1 MERGSEQD
9 AASIAEAVA
18 RTESTNDH
26 RLLRF
31 DRDHLWHPYTSMVD
45 PLPTQMVVGARGVR
59 LELAD
64 GRELIDGMSS
74 WWAAIHGYGVA
85 EIDAA
90 LRAQQE
96 KMSHIMFGGITHEPA
111 IALGRQLLEIVPPE
125 LQHIFFADSGS
136 VAVEVAIKMALQFWR
151 SSGNERKKR
160 LLTVQGGYHG
170 DTFATMA
177 VCDPHTGMHGL
188 FAGTLTEHLFAP
200 RPATRFGASWDPDD
214 LGEMEILLRDH
225 ADDTAAVVL
234 EPIVQGAGGMWFYH
248 PSYLRGL
255 RELCDRHNVLL
266 IFDEIAT
273 GFGRTG
279 RLFALEHAGVVP
291 DILCIGK
298 ALTGG
303 TLTLA
308 ATLAT
313 ARVAQGISQ
322 GQYPELMHG
331 PTFMANPLACAAASA
346 SIELLLASPWQER
359 VARIEQQFR
368 ESLLP
373 LMDCSRVADVR
384 VLGAIGVV
392 EMKEAVD
399 ARAAQRHF
407 VESGVWI
414 RPFGRLVYL
423 MPPYTIGS
431 ADLSQLTTALGTF
444 VAKTG

>member
-1 MERGSEQD
+1 MKAQRD
-9 AASIAEAVA
+9 A
-18 RTESTNDH
+18 D
-26 RLLRF
+26 LRF

-45 PLPTQMVVGARGVR
+45 PLPTQMVTGAHGVR

-74 WWAAIHGYGVA
+74 WWAAIHGYGVT

-90 LRAQQE
+90 VRAQQA

-111 IALGRQLLEIVPPE
+111 IALGRRLLALVPPE

-151 SSGNERKKR
+151 STGDDRKKR
-160 LLTVQGGYHG
+160 LLTVRGGYHG

-188 FAGTLTEHLFAP
+188 FAGALAEHLFAP
-200 RPATRFGASWDPDD
+200 RPACRIDAPWDPQD
-214 LGEMEILLRDH
+214 LAAIEILLRDH
-225 ADDTAAVVL
+225 AKDTAAVIL

-255 RELCDRHNVLL
+255 RELCDQHDVLL

-313 ARVAQGISQ
+313 SRVAHGISR
-322 GQYPELMHG
+322 GPYPELMHG
-331 PTFMANPLACAAASA
+331 PTFMANPLACAAAVA
-346 SIELLLASPWQER
+346 SIDLLLASPWQQR
-359 VARIEQQFR
+359 VGRIEKEMR
-368 ESLLP
+368 ASLLLLADHP
-373 LMDCSRVADVR
+373 AVADVR

-392 EMKEAVD
+392 ELAEPVD

-407 VESGVWI
+407 VEAGVWI

-423 MPPYTIGS
+423 MPPYTIDS
-431 ADLSQLTTALGTF
+431 AELAQLTAAVRTF
-444 VAKTG
+444 VALLA